1 MSVRSSK
8 GDKMMYKDL
17 KRIFKEREIIRESVV
32 MYKAYK
38 NVGANDIKQLEAYNT
53 YLKMIQTFHKGL
65 SGITYHVLE
74 VLEKPNEPY
83 RSRKYEIL
91 HKKRVDDFKPSLFQK
106 VFKKDSEKLKQLKD
120 ELCLAKEKDERQ
132 YYSDYQQFNDNM
144 KNYEELLDHYKRIQ
158 GKDENTLKYWL
169 EMNQPYKE
177 LEKMG
182 MTINYELEKDTLEI
196 SILHENKNIVPMYE
210 KLMVDNKVVTRRLSD
225 SRITEIFKNM
235 MISASVRAARESFE
249 SVPVKK
255 VIIKS
260 YYSDNNEAVMAVAY
274 KKEIFERLDF
284 TIENPNKIVEL
295 FNCRSR
301 FDILNDI

>member
-8 GDKMMYKDL
+8 GDMMMYRDL
-17 KRIFKEREIIRESVV
+17 KKVFKEHEIIRESV
-32 MYKAYK
+32 MRYQAYK
-38 NVGANDIKQLEAYNT
+38 NVEGNEKKELEAYNS
-53 YLKMIQTFHKGL
+53 YLKMIQTFHRGL

-74 VLEKPNEPY
+74 ALEKPDEPY
-83 RSRKYEIL
+83 KSRKYEIL

-120 ELCLAKEKDERQ
+120 ELFLAKEKDERQ
-132 YYSDYQQFNDNM
+132 YYTDYQQFNDSM
-144 KNYEELLDHYKRIQ
+144 KNYEELLEHYKRIQ
-158 GKDENTLKYWL
+158 DKDENTLKYWL

-182 MTINYELEKDTLEI
+182 MTINFELEKDALEL
-196 SILHENKNIVPMYE
+196 SIHHRNKKIVPMYE
-210 KLMVDNKVVTRRLSD
+210 KIMVDNKVVTRKLS
-225 SRITEIFKNM
+225 SNKTTEIFKNM

-260 YYSDNNEAVMAVAY
+260 YYSDHNEAVMAVAY

-284 TIENPNKIVEL
+284 TIEDPNRIVEL

-301 FDILNDI
+301 FDMLNEM